1 MRFRVKTD
9 SSNYVLL
16 GNDPAP
22 ILTCIVHTHDPDVWY
37 EDFTELMI
45 VTLAKKFEVALGHPT
60 GKQQEPKDAN
70 DAR

>member
-9 SSNYVLL
+9 VSTYVLL

-37 EDFTELMI
+37 EDFKEVMI
-45 VTLAKKFEVALGHPT
+45 ATLAKKFEVALGHP
-60 GKQQEPKDAN
+60 GAKQEAKDADN
-70 DAR
+70 AR